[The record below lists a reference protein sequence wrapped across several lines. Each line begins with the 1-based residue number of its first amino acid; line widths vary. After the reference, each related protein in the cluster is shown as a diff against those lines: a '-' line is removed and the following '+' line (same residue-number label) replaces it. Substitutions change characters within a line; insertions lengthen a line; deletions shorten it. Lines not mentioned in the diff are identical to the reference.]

1 MEFPYKTI
9 IEFSLASMPCSS
21 RRKPFG
27 KFKDFPIHKFVEL
40 VETNPDVTPAF
51 GLPRGFAR
59 FDVSTSSTH
68 RKLNGLVPEPVE
80 GCRKVE
86 GFRNGRRT
94 RFSAIL

>member
-1 MEFPYKTI
+1 MEFPYRII

-51 GLPRGFAR
+51 GLPLRLRPFR
-59 FDVSTSSTH
+59 CFD
-68 RKLNGLVPEPVE
+68 KLNTPQ
-80 GCRKVE
+80 
-86 GFRNGRRT
+86 
-94 RFSAIL
+94 A

>member
-59 FDVSTSSTH
+59 FDVSTSSTGWSLSLS
-68 RKLNGLVPEPVE
+68 KGVAKSKDFATGTEPA
-80 GCRKVE
+80 C
-86 GFRNGRRT
+86 
-94 RFSAIL
+94 L